1 MRAYWLLFIA
11 SNYQISNFKKYHLK
25 QLNSFVHTGKQSF
38 TRDTQIM
45 LKHTVPDKQK
55 VIHYLIEKYR
65 QCFYLDVDV
74 DLAVRARV
82 EKYFE

>member
-1 MRAYWLLFIA
+1 MGFKGEILLTLMRQSNNLITIA
-11 SNYQISNFKKYHLK
+11 A
-25 QLNSFVHTGKQSF
+25 
-38 TRDTQIM
+38 QIM
-45 LKHTVPDKQK
+45 LKHRVPDKQK

>member
-1 MRAYWLLFIA
+1 MSFKGEMLLMLMRQ
-11 SNYQISNFKKYHLK
+11 SNNLI
-25 QLNSFVHTGKQSF
+25 TI
-38 TRDTQIM
+38 DAQIM